1 VLLAAAV
8 CPHPP
13 LLIPEVAA
21 GAAPELNDLRT
32 ACRTALAALAPYETV
47 VVGAN
52 PQALEIGGWLLPGAP
67 AVVAPPEGAAGF
79 GRALV
84 EDRDRA
90 LLVMGDGSAR
100 RDEKA
105 PGYVRPRAVPYDA
118 AVARALATADTRAL
132 LDLDPA
138 DDETLLVAGRPA
150 WQALA
155 GAAGDDRFEGRLLHE
170 SAPYGVGYFVAV
182 WTRA

>member
-21 GAAPELNDLRT
+21 GAAHELDDLRT
-32 ACRTALAALAPYETV
+32 ACRTALAALAPHETL
-47 VVGAN
+47 VVGSDA
-52 PQALEIGGWLLPGAP
+52 QALDIGGWLLPGAP
-67 AVVAPPEGAAGF
+67 AVIAPREGADVF

-84 EDRDRA
+84 EDRDVA

-105 PGYVRPRAVPYDA
+105 PGYVQPRAVPYDA
-118 AVARALATADTRAL
+118 AVARALATADTSAL
-132 LDLDPA
+132 LALDPE

-155 GAAGDDRFEGRLLHE
+155 GAAGDDAFDARLLHE